1 MAVHHRTG
9 LTIRPLAPPFDRLWI
24 VRGTLVPVRATPRVG
39 ASSRNYRFSAKV
51 QVSED
56 AGARLAITATR
67 WVSGG
72 TADGKARR
80 DSRLAPLR
88 AGVTAL
94 GDRAGINTGLVA

>member
-1 MAVHHRTG
+1 MDRARHS
-9 LTIRPLAPPFDRLWI
+9 RPGP
-24 VRGTLVPVRATPRVG
+24 RGSKGG
-39 ASSRNYRFSAKV
+39 ASSRNYRFSTKV

-67 WVSGG
+67 WMCGG

-80 DSRLAPLR
+80 DSGLASLR